1 MSRNRIVVVVLA
13 CVMALGSIGVLGW
26 WLFARRASPSSGD
39 EPERVAASS
48 DTRRPKQKRLRSRPA
63 TRLVFPHAQAER
75 SSGASI
81 SGRVVD
87 DRTGRGVPSA
97 ALTFLRA
104 GTAFGADATGDGSFV
119 LEGLEPGV
127 YELNAISA
135 SGYAPFQ
142 ADLGR
147 GGITLRVDANTR
159 LRDVTFSLRALWFT
173 SGTVID
179 PTGAPVAA
187 AEVHGLEGDERAA
200 TDAEGHFDIG
210 CSLGAVLEA
219 RHERFAPGRAICDR
233 SAELGRPISIR
244 LGAAGTASAR
254 GSIAGRVVGADERG
268 IEGALVAAERRDGPH
283 STTLVS
289 EVVSGEEGRF
299 SIEALEAGAYDVSA
313 AAEPLATAVANGVR
327 TGERGL
333 VLRVVAGGRLSGQ
346 VRERGNGRPIAGF
359 SIVLWPM
366 RGALERGSAVI
377 RTLFAPDGRF
387 AIGPFPP
394 GDYAVTAL
402 SAGWP
407 SADERRVVIAAG
419 ATEEVL
425 LELAPG
431 GRVVGTVHDSST
443 RMPIAAAQVALES
456 MLGDERSAVP
466 LLAGSTSDERG
477 AFELRGV
484 GAGRF
489 SLAVSAADHHHK
501 LLTGLVMG
509 IGGELGPLRVE
520 LEPTAPGEAPKLEL
534 HGIGAV
540 LRVQGDAVIV
550 ADIAPESGA
559 MRAGL
564 APGDRILAVDGVP
577 VASLGFK
584 GTIEHIR
591 GPEGTAVRLRIRRGE
606 TETDIVAERRRVRR

>member
-1 MSRNRIVVVVLA
+1 LSRNRIVVVLA
-13 CVMALGSIGVLGW
+13 CVLALGSIGLLGW
-26 WLFARRASPSSGD
+26 WLFARRVPASSGD
-39 EPERVAASS
+39 WPERLAASS
-48 DTRRPKQKRLRSRPA
+48 DARPAKQKRLRSRPA
-63 TRLVFPHAQAER
+63 GRLVFPHAQAER

-81 SGRVVD
+81 AGRVVD

-104 GTAFGADATGDGSFV
+104 RTAFGADAATDGSFV

-135 SGYAPFQ
+135 PGYASFQ

-147 GGITLRVDANTR
+147 GGITLRVDADTR

-173 SGTVID
+173 GGTVID
-179 PTGAPVAA
+179 PTGAPVAGA
-187 AEVHGLEGDERAA
+187 LVHDLEGDERTT
-200 TDAEGHFDIG
+200 TDGEGHFDIG

-219 RHERFAPGRAICDR
+219 RHERFAPGRAVCDR

-244 LGAAGTASAR
+244 LAAAGTAGAR
-254 GSIAGRVVGADERG
+254 GSIAGRVVGADGRG
-268 IEGALVAAERRDGPH
+268 IEGALVSAERRDGPH

-289 EVVSGEEGRF
+289 EVPSGADGRF
-299 SIEALEAGAYDVSA
+299 SLDALEAGPYDVSA
-313 AAEPLATAVANGVR
+313 SAEPFATAVASGVR
-327 TGERGL
+327 TGEREL
-333 VLRVVAGGRLSGQ
+333 VLRLVAGGSLRGI
-346 VRERGNGRPIAGF
+346 VRERESAQPIAGF

-366 RGALERGSAVI
+366 RGALERGSAIV
-377 RTLFAPDGRF
+377 RTLFAPDGSF
-387 AIGPFPP
+387 VIAALPP
-394 GDYAVTAL
+394 GDYSVTAL

-407 SADERRVVIAAG
+407 SADERRVVITAG
-419 ATEEVL
+419 ATAEVL

-431 GRVVGTVHDSST
+431 GRVHGTVHDQST
-443 RMPIAAAQVALES
+443 GKPIPGAQVALES
-456 MLGDERSAVP
+456 TLGDERSAVP
-466 LLAGSTSDERG
+466 LLASSTSDESG
-477 AFELRGV
+477 AFELRGI
-484 GAGRF
+484 GAERF
-489 SLAVSAADHHHK
+489 SLAVSAAEHHHK
-501 LLTGLVMG
+501 LLTGLTLRVG
-509 IGGELGPLRVE
+509 RELGPLRVE

-550 ADIAPESGA
+550 ADVVAESGA
-559 MRAGL
+559 ARAGL

-591 GPEGTAVRLRIRRGE
+591 GPEGTAVRLRIRRGD
-606 TETDIVAERRRVRR
+606 TETDLVAERRRVRR